1 MTELEPR
8 EKSGLSADILNPLEA
23 GWNDKID
30 NLRQAL
36 GAPNNPFLFPPH
48 FVKRTLISIGGS
60 VIEFKDGNEILGAGF
75 IFPRRGE
82 YGIGYTLRFHC
93 LSRDLQR
100 TKTQSL
106 TEDAL
111 CVKYGKPFPVYSYV
125 PEENVYGDGS
135 LVNIRDGLSIERTSG
150 NTAREVRN
158 LQREIW
164 GVSND
169 DFLYPEDIH
178 SPDFALP
185 TSLIAYVDSRP
196 VGFLFGFDKFCFEEI
211 PAVLQKFI
219 ANPAIRQESQLMGV
233 LPDQRS
239 KSIATM
245 LKIKQAEQAFQN
257 GIEIINWTFDPLLSQ
272 NAVLNVNKLR
282 GIIWEHHPNY
292 YAFSGANKLN
302 QVVASRFSVSWLI
315 ASPRVKYALGGREQG
330 GYNSGIVERFNSG
343 AIPIIT
349 STREVEP
356 IKGEKTR
363 AIDEDYKHSIES
375 SNIAIEIPVNWTTI
389 QGNNLPLAQKWRDT
403 TDNIFQEYIGTSDRQ
418 YAITDVV
425 TIKKDGTL
433 SKAFLIGQ
441 SIAQIDRIF
450 LGEI

>member
-8 EKSGLSADILNPLEA
+8 EKSGLSADILNPLET

-30 NLRQAL
+30 NLRQTL

-60 VIEFKDGNEILGAGF
+60 VIEFKDGNELLGAGF

-82 YGIGYTLRFHC
+82 YGIGYTLRFHG
-93 LSRDLQR
+93 LSRDLQM
-100 TKTQSL
+100 TKAHSL
-106 TEDAL
+106 TEDAV
-111 CVKYGKPFPVYSYV
+111 CDKYGKPFSVYLYV
-125 PEENVYGDGS
+125 PEENSYGDGS
-135 LVNIRDGLSIERTSG
+135 LVSTRDGLRIERTSG
-150 NTAREVRN
+150 NTAREIRN

-178 SPDFALP
+178 SPNFALP

-196 VGFLFGFDKFCFEEI
+196 VGFLFGFDKICHKEI
-211 PAVLQKFI
+211 PAVLRNCI
-219 ANPAIRQESQLMGV
+219 VNPSTRQESQLMGV
-233 LPDQRS
+233 LPDQRA
-239 KSIATM
+239 KSIATK
-245 LKIKQAEQAFQN
+245 LKMMQAEQALQS
-257 GIEIINWTFDPLLSQ
+257 GIEIINWTYDPLLSQ

-282 GIIWEHHPNY
+282 GVIWEHNPNY

-302 QVVASRFSVSWLI
+302 QVAASRFSVSWLI
-315 ASPRVKYALGGREQG
+315 TSPRVRGVFEGGEQE
-330 GYNSGIVERFNSG
+330 NHSARISEKLNSG

-356 IKGEKTR
+356 IQGEETR
-363 AIDEDYKHSIES
+363 TINGNYTHFVES
-375 SNIAIEIPVNWTTI
+375 PSIAIEIPVNWTTI
-389 QGNNLPLAQKWRDT
+389 QGNNIQLAQEWRDI
-403 TDNIFQEYIGTSDRQ
+403 TDNILQEYIGTSEGK
-418 YAITDVV
+418 YTITDVV
-425 TIKKDGTL
+425 TVKKDGAI

-441 SIAQIDRIF
+441 SIAQMDRIF